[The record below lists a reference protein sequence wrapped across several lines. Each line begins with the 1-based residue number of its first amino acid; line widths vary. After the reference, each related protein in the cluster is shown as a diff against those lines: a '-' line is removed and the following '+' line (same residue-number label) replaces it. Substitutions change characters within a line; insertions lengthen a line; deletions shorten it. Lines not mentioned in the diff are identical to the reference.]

1 MNTIITK
8 IKDKLLRH
16 TILVRSR
23 KMFYIE
29 NNSEIIE
36 PEFCYKNMTHREW
49 FSNIGLDV
57 SDKFLLRGY
66 YRNGL
71 IMLYT
76 GLDHDIKYF
85 PCVEVI
91 VKIYKYF
98 LQKGYL
104 INKIGLGSYHSKWR
118 TLIGKDWKEKYT
130 LDIQDVRKLACV
142 SDKNS
147 KDIYTYRYNK
157 ETNQYNIIKAE

>member
-1 MNTIITK
+1 MDDIITK
-8 IKDKLLRH
+8 IKDRILRH

-23 KMFYIE
+23 KMFYVKDCQV
-29 NNSEIIE
+29 IE
-36 PEFCYKNMTHREW
+36 PDICYKNMTHREW

-57 SDKFLLRGY
+57 SNKFLLRGY

-71 IMLYT
+71 VMLYT

-91 VKIYKYF
+91 MSVYKYF
-98 LQKGYL
+98 ITKEYFV
-104 INKIGLGSYHSKWR
+104 NKIGLGSYHSKWR

-130 LDIQDVRKLACV
+130 LDIQNVRELACIF
-142 SDKNS
+142 DRNFEN
-147 KDIYTYRYNK
+147 IYTYKYNK

>member
-1 MNTIITK
+1 
-8 IKDKLLRH
+8 
-16 TILVRSR
+16 
-23 KMFYIE
+23 
-29 NNSEIIE
+29 
-36 PEFCYKNMTHREW
+36 
-49 FSNIGLDV
+49 
-57 SDKFLLRGY
+57 
-66 YRNGL
+66 
-71 IMLYT
+71 MLYT

-85 PCVEVI
+85 PCVEII

-98 LQKGYL
+98 LQKGHL

-147 KDIYTYRYNK
+147 KDIYTYKYNK
-157 ETNQYNIIKAE
+157 ETNQYNIIKVE